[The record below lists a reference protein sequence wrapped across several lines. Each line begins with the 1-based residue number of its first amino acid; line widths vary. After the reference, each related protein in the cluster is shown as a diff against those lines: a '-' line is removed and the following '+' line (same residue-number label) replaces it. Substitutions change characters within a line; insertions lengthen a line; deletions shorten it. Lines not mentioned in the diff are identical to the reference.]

1 MNLERWDQTNPK
13 NGKHASATKEPT
25 ASDVRT
31 VLEEVFELL
40 EDYAPLWYTEE
51 QHDRIVAALCNRDQ

>member
-1 MNLERWDQTNPK
+1 VNLERWDQTNPK
-13 NGKHASATKEPT
+13 NDKHASATKEPS
-25 ASDVRT
+25 APNVRT